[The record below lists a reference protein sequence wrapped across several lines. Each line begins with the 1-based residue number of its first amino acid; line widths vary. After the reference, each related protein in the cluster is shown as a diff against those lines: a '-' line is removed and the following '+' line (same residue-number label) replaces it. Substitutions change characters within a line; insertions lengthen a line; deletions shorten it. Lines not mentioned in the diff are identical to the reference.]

1 MVDRQGR
8 MSRQGNGR
16 QEGKDGRKRNGRQEG
31 KDGQA
36 GERGMGGQLSACPYE
51 AASLPRSREW
61 GASIDE
67 SIALPM
73 ILGSKVLESDSKIL
87 LIKRLRR

>member
-31 KDGQA
+31 KDGQVGEEEWA
-36 GERGMGGQLSACPYE
+36 GNFRPAPTWYRPGSD
-51 AASLPRSREW
+51 RRNR
-61 GASIDE
+61 ASIDE
-67 SIALPM
+67 SIIVPTM
-73 ILGSKVLESDSKIL
+73 FDFKVLE
-87 LIKRLRR
+87 